1 MKEIVNCTW
10 CNKICTDSPWR
21 TWVGYQSVDPVVYAY
36 VCSIECY
43 DECGM
48 T

>member
-1 MKEIVNCTW
+1 MNNAVFCTK
-10 CNKICTDSPWR
+10 CNKKCNDSPWR

-43 DECGM
+43 NKSDM
-48 T
+48 F